1 MACLSLDD
9 ALLPCASNSIRHVN
23 DLGRM
28 SHEKHSF
35 LSPLGFPVR
44 EESTH
49 VPMVPYQQRP
59 REESTLVLP
68 GPYQQRLNRKV
79 YTVCL
84 LLQQLQQAR
93 VWALMPHFAFILVL
107 LLN

>member
-35 LSPLGFPVR
+35 LSPLRFPVR

-49 VPMVPYQQRP
+49 LPTGPYKQRP
-59 REESTLVLP
+59 REETTLALT

-79 YTVCL
+79 DRVCL
-84 LLQQLQQAR
+84 LLQQLQQA
-93 VWALMPHFAFILVL
+93 
-107 LLN
+107 